1 VKNRFNL
8 ILIALLWAGISLLLA
23 GCSRATQAK
32 NTPGAKSKTVQVKT
46 AHVKRQEIERRVET
60 VGTLM
65 AEQEVV
71 VSAEVEGRVTE
82 VLADL
87 GDRVQKGQAL
97 VNILPEEMQYSLQQQ
112 EAQLRQVL
120 DRLGLKNENDKVT
133 DINKVPEVAKARA
146 DLQEAEQRYAR
157 VKELVAQNIASRQD
171 LDQAEARDAAL
182 RASVELA
189 RRQAETL
196 VAQVS
201 QYKATVELARKKLR
215 DTSVRA
221 PFAGAIR
228 ERQVQVGQYV
238 RPQTPL
244 FELVNVDPLRL
255 RAEVPEKMS
264 SWVREGNQVE
274 VRVEA
279 HPDRVFTGRVTRIS
293 PAVDQE
299 KRTFLVEAVIPNREG
314 VLRPGF
320 YTKAAIIT
328 NRKEYVLLIPASAIL
343 YAYGTNKA
351 FVVNGGKTS
360 ARELRLGERLGET
373 VEVVEGLKA
382 DEQIAITELDRLD
395 NGTLVQI
402 LDQ

>member
-1 VKNRFNL
+1 LKKRFSVLL
-8 ILIALLWAGISLLLA
+8 IFLGGLAVFLLLA
-23 GCSRATQAK
+23 GCTRTSRAQ
-32 NTPGAKSKTVQVKT
+32 NTGSTKGQTVQVK
-46 AHVKRQEIERRVET
+46 AVKVTRQEIERRVDT

-65 AEQEVV
+65 ADQEVV

-87 GDRVQKGQAL
+87 GDRVQKGQTL
-97 VNILPEEMQYSLQQQ
+97 VNILPEELQYSLQQQ

-120 DRLGLKNENDKVT
+120 DRLGLKAEGEKIT

-146 DLQEAEQRYAR
+146 DLLEAEQRLSR

-182 RASVELA
+182 RASLEVA

-196 VAQVS
+196 VSQVS
-201 QYKATVELARKKLR
+201 QYRATVDLARKKLR
-215 DTSVRA
+215 DSSVRA
-221 PFAGAIR
+221 PFSGAIR

-264 SWVREGNQVE
+264 SWVREGNVVE

-279 HPDRVFTGRVTRIS
+279 HPDKVFTGKVTRIS
-293 PAVDQE
+293 PAVDQQ
-299 KRTFLVEAVIPNREG
+299 KRTFAIEAVIPNREAL
-314 VLRPGF
+314 LRPGF
-320 YTKAAIIT
+320 YTKAAIVT
-328 NRKEYVLLIPASAIL
+328 TRKEYVLLIPAKAIL

-351 FVVNGGKTS
+351 FVLEGGKAS
-360 ARELRLGERLGET
+360 ARELKLGERLGET

-382 DEQIAITELDRLD
+382 DEQIAVTELERLD
-395 NGTLVQI
+395 NGTPVQI
-402 LDQ
+402 LAQ

>member
-1 VKNRFNL
+1 MKKRFNV
-8 ILIALLWAGISLLLA
+8 ILITLVSVAVVFLLT

-32 NTPGAKSKTVQVKT
+32 NPGASKGQTVQVKT
-46 AHVKRQEIERRVET
+46 VQVKRQEIERRVDT

-65 AEQEVV
+65 ADQEVV

-82 VLADL
+82 VLVDL

-97 VNILPEEMQYSLQQQ
+97 LNILPEELQYSLQQQ

-120 DRLGLKNENDKVT
+120 DRLGLKSENEKVT

-146 DLQEAEQRYAR
+146 DLQEAEQRFAR

-196 VAQVS
+196 ISQVN
-201 QYKATVELARKKLR
+201 QYRATVDLARKKLR

-264 SWVREGNQVE
+264 SWVREGNLVE
-274 VRVEA
+274 VKVEA
-279 HPDRVFTGRVTRIS
+279 HPDKVFTGKVTRIS
-293 PAVDQE
+293 PAVDQQ
-299 KRTFLVEAVIPNREG
+299 KRTFAVEAVIPNREAL
-314 VLRPGF
+314 LRPGF

-328 NRKEYVLLIPASAIL
+328 TRKEYVLLIPARAIL

-351 FVVNGGKTS
+351 FVVEGGKAS
-360 ARELRLGERLGET
+360 SRELRLGERLGET

-382 DEQIAITELDRLD
+382 DEHIAVTELERLD

-402 LDQ
+402 LAQ

>member
-1 VKNRFNL
+1 MKRRFSIVPIFL
-8 ILIALLWAGISLLLA
+8 VGIAVCALLA
-23 GCSRATQAK
+23 GCTRTSRAQ
-32 NTPGAKSKTVQVKT
+32 NTGSTKGQTVQVK
-46 AHVKRQEIERRVET
+46 AVKVKRQEIERRVDT

-65 AEQEVV
+65 ADQEVV

-82 VLADL
+82 VLVDL

-97 VNILPEEMQYSLQQQ
+97 LNILPEELQYSLQQQ
-112 EAQLRQVL
+112 ESQLRQVL
-120 DRLGLKNENDKVT
+120 DRLGLKSEGEKVT

-146 DLQEAEQRYAR
+146 DLQEAEQRFAR

-171 LDQAEARDAAL
+171 LDQAEARDTAL

-196 VAQVS
+196 ISQVS
-201 QYKATVELARKKLR
+201 QYKATVDLARKKLR

-221 PFAGAIR
+221 PFSGAIR

-244 FELVNVDPLRL
+244 FELVNVDPLRM
-255 RAEVPEKMS
+255 RADVPEKMS
-264 SWVREGNQVE
+264 SWVREGNVVE

-279 HPDRVFTGRVTRIS
+279 HPDKVFTGKVTRIS
-293 PAVDQE
+293 PAVDQQ
-299 KRTFLVEAVIPNREG
+299 KRTFAIEAMIPNREG
-314 VLRPGF
+314 LLRPGF
-320 YTKAAIIT
+320 YSKAAIVT
-328 NRKEYVLLIPASAIL
+328 NRKEYVLLIPAKAIL

-351 FVVNGGKTS
+351 FVVDGGKAS

-382 DEQIAITELDRLD
+382 DEHIAVTELDRLD
-395 NGTLVQI
+395 NGILVQI

>member
-1 VKNRFNL
+1 MKNRSSLVL
-8 ILIALLWAGISLLLA
+8 ISFLATLTCLLLA
-23 GCSRATQAK
+23 GCSKATEAK
-32 NTPGAKSKTVQVKT
+32 NKGAAKSQTIQVK
-46 AHVKRQEIERRVET
+46 AIQVKRQEIERRVDT

-65 AEQEVV
+65 ADQEVV

-82 VLADL
+82 VLVDL

-97 VNILPEEMQYSLQQQ
+97 LHILPEELQYSLQQQ

-120 DRLGLKNENDKVT
+120 DRLGLKTEADKVT

-146 DLQEAEQRYAR
+146 DLQEAEQRFAR

-201 QYKATVELARKKLR
+201 QYRASVDLARKKLR

-238 RPQTPL
+238 RPQTAL
-244 FELVNVDPLRL
+244 FELVNVDPLRM

-264 SWVREGNQVE
+264 SWVKEGNVVE

-279 HPDRVFTGRVTRIS
+279 HPDKLFHGKVTRIS
-293 PAVDQE
+293 PAVDQQ
-299 KRTFLVEAVIPNREG
+299 KRTFAIEAMIPNREG
-314 VLRPGF
+314 LLRPGF
-320 YTKAAIIT
+320 YSKAAIVT
-328 NRKEYVLLIPASAIL
+328 NRKEYVLLIPAKAIL

-351 FVVNGGKTS
+351 FVVDGGKAS

-382 DEQIAITELDRLD
+382 DEYIAITELERLD
-395 NGTLVQI
+395 NGVLVQI